1 MNVAFY
7 SASTGLIQTQKSL
20 NVTANNIA
28 NVNTPGY
35 KAMRSSFA
43 DLIYTN
49 PKTGLPQLQE
59 GHGAYIAKTDLMF
72 SIGQLEMTNQL
83 LDFAIPSEG
92 FFAVMDGTGTIGY
105 TKDGSFSMS
114 EMDGTWYL
122 VNKNGDRVLDN
133 NSLPIAIGHND
144 YGEIDY
150 SEIINAIGVFTFDNP
165 YGIEAIGD
173 NLYMPTDSSGQPVA
187 NPNLDKLAGA
197 LERSNVDLANEM
209 IKTIETQRAYQLNAR
224 IVQTADELERI
235 ANSLR

>member
-7 SASTGLIQTQKSL
+7 SASTGLIQTQRSL
-20 NVTANNIA
+20 NMTANNIA

-49 PKTGLPQLQE
+49 PKNGLPQLQE
-59 GHGAYIAKTDLMF
+59 GHGAHIAKTDLMF
-72 SIGQLEMTNQL
+72 SIGQLEMTDQL

-92 FFAVMDGTGTIGY
+92 FFAVMDGSGTVAY

-114 EMDGTWYL
+114 EMGGTWYL

-133 NSLPIAIGHND
+133 NSLPIAIQNND

-150 SEIINAIGVFTFDNP
+150 SEIVNAIGVFTFDNP
-165 YGIEAIGD
+165 YGIEAVGD
-173 NLYMPTDSSGQPVA
+173 NLYMPTNSSGQPVA